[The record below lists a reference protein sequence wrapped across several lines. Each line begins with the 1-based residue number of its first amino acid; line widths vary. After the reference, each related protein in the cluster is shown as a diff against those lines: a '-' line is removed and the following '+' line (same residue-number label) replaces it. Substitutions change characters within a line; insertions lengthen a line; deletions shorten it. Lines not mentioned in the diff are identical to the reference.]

1 MAKKNNILLIGAGAA
16 ALYFLY
22 NSKQTAPATTT
33 TAATTTPTPGGSNLA
48 VNTTPQLYGIN
59 SGLKGGNG
67 SFYTVSNYTTLL
79 AQDPNLGNVNYQLT
93 DAEKA
98 QYLSNYLDLQ
108 QGLPPWIG
116 QKHNGITMN
125 NINDAIQV
133 HWSVYGVP
141 EQRIFL
147 PLVPP
152 SGANFIPPPP
162 NPKSSGSG
170 LFKGILEGLTLVG
183 GVALTIASAGAAA
196 PIVAPAVAATLTTTA
211 VSTESNILK
220 GINEPPAL
228 LDDKEIEILVTGA
241 AVAKDILPMLAQ
253 ANMQHASVINT
264 AIDNLVSQYN

>member
-22 NSKQTAPATTT
+22 NSKQTA
-33 TAATTTPTPGGSNLA
+33 ATTTPGAATPAPAGSNLA

-79 AQDPNLGNVNYQLT
+79 AQNPNLGNVNYQLT

-108 QGLPPWIG
+108 QGLPTWIG
-116 QKHNGITMN
+116 QKHNGVTMN

-152 SGANFIPPPP
+152 SGANYIAPPP
-162 NPKSSGSG
+162 NPKSSGGG

-211 VSTESNILK
+211 VSTEANILK
-220 GINEPPAL
+220 GINEPPSL

-253 ANMQHASVINT
+253 ANPQHATVINT
-264 AIDNLVSQYN
+264 AIDNLISQYN

>member
-16 ALYFLY
+16 ALYFIY
-22 NSKQTAPATTT
+22 NSKQAAAATTP
-33 TAATTTPTPGGSNLA
+33 ATTPTPGRSNLA
-48 VNTTPQLYGIN
+48 VNTMPQLYGIN
-59 SGLKGGNG
+59 SGLQEGNG
-67 SFYTVSNYTTLL
+67 GIYTVANYTTLL

-93 DAEKA
+93 NAEKA

-108 QGLPPWIG
+108 QGLPTWIG
-116 QKHNGITMN
+116 QKHNGVKMN

-152 SGANFIPPPP
+152 SNVAYKPPPQ
-162 NPKSSGSG
+162 NPKSSGG
-170 LFKGILEGLTLVG
+170 GFLKTLLEVATGAAGTLLAPATG
-183 GVALTIASAGAAA
+183 GASLVAAGAA
-196 PIVAPAVAATLTTTA
+196 TKL
-211 VSTESNILK
+211 ESAINGANDKIL
-220 GINEPPAL
+220 N
-228 LDDKEIEILVTGA
+228 DKEIEILITGA

-253 ANMQHASVINT
+253 ANPQHATVINN